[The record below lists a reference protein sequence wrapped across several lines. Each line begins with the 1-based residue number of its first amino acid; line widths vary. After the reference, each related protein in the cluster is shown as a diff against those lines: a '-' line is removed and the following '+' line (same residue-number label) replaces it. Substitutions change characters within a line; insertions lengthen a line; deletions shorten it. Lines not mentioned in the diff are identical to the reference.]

1 MNKFSI
7 IAETVVLG
15 WSSAEAKESL
25 LGRCFKNMPFHRNT
39 QSKAEPVAEVDS
51 QLIGET
57 GWKPDAYRSPL
68 YDLAASNPHVL
79 TVTLFSK
86 KSR

>member
-15 WSSAEAKESL
+15 FTAAEARDSL
-25 LGRCFKNMPFHRNT
+25 LRRCFKSVRFHGNARP
-39 QSKAEPVAEVDS
+39 KAEPEAEVDS
-51 QLIGET
+51 ELIDEAP
-57 GWKPDAYRSPL
+57 WKPAAYRSPL
-68 YDLAASNPHVL
+68 YDLAANHPHIL
-79 TVTLFSK
+79 AATLFSR

>member
-15 WSSAEAKESL
+15 FTAAEARESL
-25 LGRCFKNMPFHRNT
+25 LRRCFKNVRFHGNT
-39 QSKAEPVAEVDS
+39 QPKAEPEAEVDS
-51 QLIGET
+51 QLIDET
-57 GWKPDAYRSPL
+57 GWKPDAYHPPL
-68 YDLAASNPHVL
+68 YDLAASHPHVL
-79 TVTLFSK
+79 AVTLFSR

>member
-7 IAETVVLG
+7 IAETAVLG
-15 WSSAEAKESL
+15 WSAAEARESL
-25 LGRCFKNMPFHRNT
+25 LRRCFKNVRFHGNARP
-39 QSKAEPVAEVDS
+39 KAEPVAEVDS
-51 QLIGET
+51 QLIDET

-79 TVTLFSK
+79 AVSLFSR

>member
-15 WSSAEAKESL
+15 FTAAEARDSL
-25 LGRCFKNMPFHRNT
+25 LRRCFKSVRFHGNAPA
-39 QSKAEPVAEVDS
+39 KVEPVAEVDS
-51 QLIGET
+51 QLIDET
-57 GWKPDAYRSPL
+57 GWKPDAYHSPL
-68 YDLAASNPHVL
+68 YDLAASNPHLLAVS
-79 TVTLFSK
+79 LFSR

>member
-7 IAETVVLG
+7 IAETVVFG
-15 WSSAEAKESL
+15 WSAAEAKESL
-25 LGRCFKNMPFHRNT
+25 LRRCFRNVRFHRNT
-39 QSKAEPVAEVDS
+39 QSRAEPVAEVDS
-51 QLIGET
+51 QLIDET

-79 TVTLFSK
+79 AATLFSR

>member
-7 IAETVVLG
+7 IAETVILG
-15 WSSAEAKESL
+15 WSTAEARESL
-25 LGRCFKNMPFHRNT
+25 LRRCFKTVPFHGNT
-39 QSKAEPVAEVDS
+39 KPKAEPEVDS
-51 QLIGET
+51 QLIDET
-57 GWKPDAYRSPL
+57 EWKPDAYRSPL

-79 TVTLFSK
+79 AVSLFSR

>member
-15 WSSAEAKESL
+15 FTAAEARESL
-25 LGRCFKNMPFHRNT
+25 LRRCFKNVRFHGNVRP
-39 QSKAEPVAEVDS
+39 KAEPVAEVDS
-51 QLIGET
+51 QLIDET

-79 TVTLFSK
+79 AVSLFSR

>member
-15 WSSAEAKESL
+15 WSAAEAKDSL
-25 LGRCFKNMPFHRNT
+25 LRRCFRNVPFHGNVRP
-39 QSKAEPVAEVDS
+39 KAEPVAEVDS
-51 QLIGET
+51 QLIDET
-57 GWKPDAYRSPL
+57 GWEPVAYRSPL

-79 TVTLFSK
+79 AITLFSR

>member
-7 IAETVVLG
+7 IAETLVLG
-15 WSSAEAKESL
+15 FTAAEARESL
-25 LGRCFKNMPFHRNT
+25 LRRCFKNVRSHGNALP
-39 QSKAEPVAEVDS
+39 KAEAEAAVDS
-51 QLIGET
+51 QLIDGT

-79 TVTLFSK
+79 AVTLFSR